1 VSIEFDRDK
10 DAQNLAKHGVSLGRA
25 AEFVA
30 VAVEV
35 DDRFDY
41 VEPRFRAYGHI
52 DGIAHCLVYTVRG
65 QNIRAISLRRAHAKE
80 MKRHAPQS
88 SL

>member
-1 VSIEFDRDK
+1 MSKGCETWRF
-10 DAQNLAKHGVSLGRA
+10 ASRA
-25 AEFVA
+25 AEFAA

-41 VEPRFRAYGHI
+41 VESRFRAHGHI
-52 DGIAHCLVYTVRG
+52 DRIAHCLVYTIRG

-88 SL
+88 NL